1 METNK
6 QQFRDEGARSV
17 NLGRHQSQCTV
28 CQHPE
33 RQEIEEEWINWVFP
47 TGIAERH
54 GISRDA
60 LYRHAH
66 ACDLFSKRQ
75 KNRKLILEK
84 ILERVD
90 WAPISGSAFLSTYK
104 VYDKI
109 TSAEEEK
116 GHLQGENFKKS
127 LKQMSQEERGAFAR
141 DGSLPEWFSKAIGAT
156 SGDGQE
162 GEKESQVTET
172 TRVQ

>member
-1 METNK
+1 MSDNK
-6 QQFRDEGARSV
+6 QVPVKEGGSV
-17 NLGRHQSQCTV
+17 NLGRHQAQCTI
-28 CQHPE
+28 CLSPY
-33 RQEIEEEWINWVFP
+33 RQQIEQEWISWHSPQHF
-47 TGIAERH
+47 AELFEV
-54 GISRDA
+54 SRDA

-75 KNRKLILEK
+75 KNRKLILKK